1 MIPEIRQSAE
11 SAIDYFHQ
19 EERGKPAIF
28 WKSERLE
35 IDGNSIYSAQGF
47 LLWCKPIVNQTLLIL
62 PNSGISNSLNPPL
75 SPHTML
81 YLLGVP
87 HKWMADD
94 RFIALY
100 KS

>member
-1 MIPEIRQSAE
+1 MIPEIRQ

-47 LLWCKPIVNQTLLIL
+47 LL
-62 PNSGISNSLNPPL
+62 
-75 SPHTML
+75 
-81 YLLGVP
+81 
-87 HKWMADD
+87 
-94 RFIALY
+94 
-100 KS
+100 